1 MIGTVAT
8 LVAKDARILRRS
20 PVLVGL
26 LVVYPLLVA
35 LLLGLAL
42 SGGPA
47 KPRIALVN
55 LVPTGASKVDL
66 GDQQLDALSYA
77 RSLAEGTR
85 TVEVRTREEAVRLVR
100 EGDVVGAIVLPSD
113 TLDRLRSVL
122 SLGGSNDLPTIEVL
136 TNDADPVRATA
147 LRELVKARLS
157 DANAE
162 IGRRLINV
170 AGQYLSVLTDGG
182 NLRLFGLSG
191 DILGLREA
199 TAILERT
206 ARGLPPGAARD
217 EIERVRRFSQLA
229 VENMASAAPLMQ
241 SVADPIRI
249 AQRSVTGPAVSLD
262 VYAAAVA
269 ATVSLLLVAAL
280 LGAGLV
286 ALEREERTF
295 GRLVRSA
302 VPASALLGAKAILA
316 GAAGAAVALVVSA
329 GLALFLDLDPGR
341 IPLWLLAGVA
351 TGGACGALGVAL
363 GSLGSGGADLR
374 AASLLA
380 ILLIVPVTVIGL
392 VPEGTASAGVQT
404 LIDIVSG
411 AFPFRPGLDL
421 VTAAL
426 EHGAVVG
433 PLLHLVALTGGWSI
447 VGWLALRRIDRAA

>member
-1 MIGTVAT
+1 MIGAVAT

-55 LVPTGASKVDL
+55 QVPASASKVDL
-66 GDQQLDALSYA
+66 GDQQIDAQSYV
-77 RSLAEGTR
+77 RTLAEGTR

-113 TLDRLRSVL
+113 TLDRLRRVL

-147 LRELVKARLS
+147 LRELVKARLA

-170 AGQYLSVLTDGG
+170 AGQYLGVLTDGG

-191 DILGLREA
+191 DILGLRQA
-199 TAILERT
+199 TEILERT

-217 EIERVRRFSQLA
+217 DIERVRHFSQLA
-229 VENMASAAPLMQ
+229 VDNMASAAPLLQ

-249 AQRSVTGPAVSLD
+249 EQRSVTGPAVSLD

-269 ATVSLLLVAAL
+269 ATVSLLLVAVL

-302 VPASALLGAKAILA
+302 VPARALLGAKASLA

-351 TGGACGALGVAL
+351 TGAACGTLGVAL

-380 ILLIVPVTVIGL
+380 ILLIVPVAVIGL
-392 VPEGTASAGVQT
+392 VPDGTASAGIQT
-404 LIDIVSG
+404 LIDVVSG
-411 AFPFRPGLDL
+411 AFPFRPGLRL

-433 PLLHLVALTGGWSI
+433 PLLHLVALTVGWSI